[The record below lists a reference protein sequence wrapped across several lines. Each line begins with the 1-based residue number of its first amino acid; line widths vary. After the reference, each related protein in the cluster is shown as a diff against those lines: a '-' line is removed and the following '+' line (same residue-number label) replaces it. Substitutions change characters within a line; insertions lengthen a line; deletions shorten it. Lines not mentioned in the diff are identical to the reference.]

1 MYHLHHVCISLELV
15 LKRCMV
21 CMTACEY
28 MAFMLFSPFCRDDY
42 FLYSVIFSVH
52 HIHCLES
59 FDQLCFTL
67 ILSSGCL
74 KELVD
79 TLVVPMLV
87 GMNRRKTIFHHRP
100 PWPKF
105 CWRSRGTA
113 EILMHC
119 WRSSHVTP
127 PSSVMRW

>member
-28 MAFMLFSPFCRDDY
+28 MAFMLLLPCCRDEY
-42 FLYSVIFSVH
+42 FLYSMILPVH
-52 HIHCLES
+52 HIQCLES
-59 FDQLCFTL
+59 FDQLCLTS

-74 KELVD
+74 KELVE
-79 TLVVPMLV
+79 TLAVPMLV
-87 GMNRRKTIFHHRP
+87 GMSRRKAIFHHHP

-105 CWRSRGTA
+105 
-113 EILMHC
+113 
-119 WRSSHVTP
+119 
-127 PSSVMRW
+127 